1 MHLIILN
8 IFANLFSDIR
18 KYYKTDKYYQM
29 NKNSIIGF
37 ILIAGIM
44 IGYTYWMTPSKE
56 ELAKQQ
62 RKADSIAQIQRH
74 NEEVLAKSAKIVEQS
89 SQPEIVNN
97 VNIEDVSETYSEL
110 QNKYELF
117 ANAAHGD
124 EQLYIIEN
132 DLVKLE
138 ISNKGGYVKTVELK
152 KYETFDSL
160 PVILFNPET
169 TRFGLSFFSSN
180 NRSINTKDLYFTPG
194 ENAFTHLKVSGDE
207 SLTFSMR
214 LYTDT
219 GEGVVNPNSYIE
231 YLYKIVG
238 NNYMFD
244 FTINIVGM
252 DRAISPNSSYAD
264 LNWYV
269 DLRQQEKTVDQFN
282 GSTIYYKFYQDEVD
296 YMSETD
302 DDEEQIATKL
312 KWVSFKQRFFSSTI
326 VAKNSFDNGKLTVFE
341 KENPGSD
348 RYLKSMEADF
358 ELPINIKGETSIPFS
373 FYFGPNKFYTLKSYG
388 LDLERQI
395 PIGWGFFILAWINEY
410 IVIPTFDWLGGYGWN
425 YGIVIL
431 VLTIMLKT
439 LLFPIAYK
447 TYYSSAKM
455 RVLKPEVDE
464 LSLKFPKKEDAM
476 KKQQAVMA
484 LYKKAGANPAAGCVP
499 MLLQMPILFA
509 MFRFFPA
516 SIELRQQ
523 PFLWAHDLSSY
534 DSIASLPFDIP
545 FYGDHISL
553 FTLLMTVSTIMY
565 TYLNNQMMASQA
577 TQMPGMKTMMYIMPV
592 MFLGI
597 FNNYASGLSYYYF
610 LANVITFGQMFVF
623 RYAINEN
630 KLRATIEKN
639 KKKPAKKKSAF
650 QKRLE
655 EAAKQKGYNK
665 KR

>member
-1 MHLIILN
+1 
-8 IFANLFSDIR
+8 
-18 KYYKTDKYYQM
+18 M

-44 IGYTYWMTPSKE
+44 IGYTYWMAPSKE

-62 RKADSIAQIQRH
+62 RKTDSIAQIQRK
-74 NEEVLAKSAKIVEQS
+74 NAETLAKTTKILEEASHPISPTSEATQEQ
-89 SQPEIVNN
+89 
-97 VNIEDVSETYSEL
+97 SETYSDL
-110 QNKYELF
+110 QSKYDVF
-117 ANAAHGD
+117 ANAALGD

-138 ISNKGGYVKTVELK
+138 ISNKGGHIKTVELK
-152 KYETFDSL
+152 DYKTFDSL

-169 TRFGLSFFSSN
+169 ARFGLSFFSH
-180 NRSINTKDLYFTPG
+180 NRIINTENFYFTPD
-194 ENAFTHLKVSGDE
+194 EFASNHMRISGSE

-214 LYTDT
+214 LYT
-219 GEGVVNPNSYIE
+219 GSEEGVINNNSYIE
-231 YLYKIVG
+231 YVYKFSG

-244 FTINIVGM
+244 LTINIVGM
-252 DRAISPNSSYAD
+252 EGVISSNSNYVD
-264 LNWYV
+264 LNWYA
-269 DLRQQEKTVDQFN
+269 DLRQQEKTIDQFN
-282 GSTIYYKFYQDEVD
+282 GSTIYYKFYKDEVD

-302 DDEEQIATKL
+302 DDEEQITTKL
-312 KWVSFKQRFFSSTI
+312 RWVSFKQRFFSSTI
-326 VAKNSFDNGKLTVFE
+326 IAKNAFNNGRLKVFE

-358 ELPINIKGETSIPFS
+358 ELPINLRGKTSIPFS
-373 FYFGPNKFYTLKSYG
+373 FYFGPNKFYTLKSYD

-431 VLTIMLKT
+431 VLTLMLKT

-464 LSLKFPKKEDAM
+464 LSKKFPKKEDAM

-534 DSIASLPFDIP
+534 DSIATLPFDIP
-545 FYGDHISL
+545 FYGDHVSL

-565 TYLNNQMMASQA
+565 TYLNNQMMASQT
-577 TQMPGMKTMMYIMPV
+577 TQMPGMKTMMYLMPI

-623 RYAINEN
+623 RYAINED
-630 KLRATIEKN
+630 KLRATIERN
-639 KKKPAKKKSAF
+639 KKKPPKKKSAF

-655 EAAKQKGYNK
+655 EAAKQKSSNR